1 MYKFLSREKRVRNN
15 ESKKKIKA
23 IELPYSVK
31 VSTQEFDSC
40 NIGSIPIRAVRT
52 TFIFVVRNDT
62 LGVNSKQNIYL
73 RKGVKQMEEKNM
85 RTEETK
91 HEVTNEQILE
101 HLKEIEIAQG
111 CITNGINT
119 LFSVII
125 ERKEQLNLSKC
136 EAEMIRQG
144 EVALACIT
152 NRMAD
157 ISGMNEKLNECEKES
172 QAKVHVVSK
181 EDVKD
186 FVDFLKEIL
195 S

>member
-1 MYKFLSREKRVRNN
+1 
-15 ESKKKIKA
+15 
-23 IELPYSVK
+23 
-31 VSTQEFDSC
+31 
-40 NIGSIPIRAVRT
+40 
-52 TFIFVVRNDT
+52 
-62 LGVNSKQNIYL
+62 
-73 RKGVKQMEEKNM
+73 M
-85 RTEETK
+85 RTGETK

-111 CITNGINT
+111 CIANGINT

-125 ERKEQLNLSKC
+125 ERKEQLKLSKC

-144 EVALACIT
+144 EVAFACVT

-172 QAKVHVVSK
+172 QEKVHVVSK